1 MGIKNGATPKVIL
14 RNMRDKNYF
23 TSSAEPTMMQLYNK
37 ISHFKKIMNLT
48 DHIEDTHQ
56 MRQKVENHI
65 EVPDNDI
72 EAYSLL
78 LYSR

>member
-14 RNMRDKNYF
+14 QNMRDKNCF
-23 TSSAEPTMMQLYNK
+23 TSSVEPTMMQLYNK